1 MAGEN
6 LSMYEG
12 LNNKLR
18 TVSIEELRQIIAL
31 ARMPAD
37 VQNMADMELDALSTI
52 SSGTDKY
59 ESRLNCIGYLIS
71 LPWNERAG
79 GNTDIQS
86 IEAVL
91 NEKLHCS
98 QNIKDRIL
106 RHLAAKLLN
115 DGRKPKI
122 LVVDDE
128 KVAIESLEYFLL
140 KEGYNVVTAG
150 NGAEA
155 IEELKAADI
164 DVVIT
169 DLIMGE
175 VDGHA
180 VLKETR
186 SKYPDTQVIMI
197 TGYATVDTAVEAIRM
212 GAFHYIEKPI
222 RLDEVR
228 NIVKDVLLKRAP
240 GGKRTSLCFSGPS
253 DSEKTSLGETIAEVL
268 DRKFIRI
275 SLAGMEEGGDITGRT
290 RTIDGAKPGCIIE
303 AIRDAGVAEPVIMLD
318 GLDME
323 GRDFRR
329 DLISALLEVIDPVKN
344 RNFIDRY
351 LNVPFNLSGIL
362 FIVTANNAG
371 NIPDSVSDLLEIIE
385 F

>member
-1 MAGEN
+1 
-6 LSMYEG
+6 MYEE

-18 TVSIEELRQIIAL
+18 TVSIEELKQIIAL

-37 VQNMADMELDALSTI
+37 VQNIADMELDALSTI
-52 SSGTDKY
+52 SSGTVKY
-59 ESRLNCIGYLIS
+59 ESGLNCIGYLIS
-71 LPWNERAG
+71 LPWNERTG
-79 GNTDIQS
+79 GNTDIQR
-86 IEAVL
+86 IEAIL

-106 RHLAAKLLN
+106 RHLAVKLLN
-115 DGRKPKI
+115 DERKPKI

-128 KVAIESLEYFLL
+128 KVAIESLEHILV
-140 KEGYNVVTAG
+140 KEGYNVVTAR

-155 IEELKAADI
+155 IEELKASDI

-197 TGYATVDTAVEAIRM
+197 TGYATVDNAVEAIRM

-228 NIVKDVLLKRAP
+228 KTVKDVLMKRSP
-240 GGKRTSLCFSGPS
+240 GVKRTILCFSGPS
-253 DSEKTSLGETIAEVL
+253 DSEKTLLGETIAEVL
-268 DRKFIRI
+268 DKKFIRI
-275 SLAGMEEGGDITGRT
+275 SLAGMEEGADIRGQS

-303 AIRDAGVAEPVIMLD
+303 EIRGAGVADPVIMLD

-323 GRDFRR
+323 GQDFRS
-329 DLISALLEVIDPVKN
+329 DFISALLEVLDPVKN
-344 RNFIDRY
+344 RNFTDRY
-351 LNVPFNLSGIL
+351 LNVPFNLSSIF
-362 FIVTANNAG
+362 FIVMANNAD
-371 NIPDSVSDLLEIIE
+371 NIPDPVSNLLEIIE

>member
-1 MAGEN
+1 
-6 LSMYEG
+6 MYEE

-18 TVSIEELRQIIAL
+18 TVSIEELKQIIVL

-37 VQNMADMELDALSTI
+37 VQNMADMELDALSAI

-59 ESRLNCIGYLIS
+59 ESGLNCIGYLIS
-71 LPWNERAG
+71 LPWNERTG

-86 IEAVL
+86 IEEDL

-106 RHLAAKLLN
+106 RHLAVKLLN
-115 DGRKPKI
+115 DERKSKI

-128 KVAIESLEYFLL
+128 KVAVESLEYILV
-140 KEGYNVVTAG
+140 KEGYNVVTAR

-155 IEELKAADI
+155 IEELKASDI

-169 DLIMGE
+169 DLIMG
-175 VDGHA
+175 A
-180 VLKETR
+180 
-186 SKYPDTQVIMI
+186 DTQVIMI
-197 TGYATVDTAVEAIRM
+197 TGYATVDNAVEAIRM

-228 NIVKDVLLKRAP
+228 KTVKDVLMKRSP
-240 GGKRTSLCFSGPS
+240 GGKRTILCFSGPS
-253 DSEKTSLGETIAEVL
+253 DSEKTLLGETIAEVL
-268 DRKFIRI
+268 DKKFIRI
-275 SLAGMEEGGDITGRT
+275 SLAGMEEGADIRGQS

-303 AIRDAGVAEPVIMLD
+303 EIRGAGVADPVIMLD
-318 GLDME
+318 GLNME
-323 GRDFRR
+323 GQDFRS
-329 DLISALLEVIDPVKN
+329 DFISALLEVLDPVKN
-344 RNFIDRY
+344 RNFTDRY
-351 LNVPFNLSGIL
+351 LNVPFNLSSIF
-362 FIVTANNAG
+362 FIVMANNAD
-371 NIPDSVSDLLEIIE
+371 NIPDPVSNLLEIIE